1 MEPCCPL
8 EGQVPEAQAGGDAG
22 PGARGSPWAS
32 CKAPLSPPLC
42 PSSASHSR
50 TTFRLTSIRLL
61 RQYDVGGAP
70 SSSSRS
76 RAPKD
81 SARSAQNTGP
91 QDTGQASLK
100 ILKPPTLK
108 KIGFLSQP
116 PT

>member
-1 MEPCCPL
+1 ML
-8 EGQVPEAQAGGDAG
+8 ALG
-22 PGARGSPWAS
+22 PGAPPGPPVRPPSP
-32 CKAPLSPPLC
+32 PPLC